1 MARAQ
6 LDPDDTYLPRA
17 CAGPDSESGGGA
29 VMLVVADVNIS
40 QDEVEFLRGIDTV
53 ERVVYVAQDLRRSMP
68 DEEIVEYALEN
79 DALIVTRDKGFNY
92 NPKKQWKQDHPSVF
106 IIRHKNR
113 LVKEVGRQVKHAM
126 DVFGHHAARGE
137 TVAGVLRRGKF
148 RFMVIPMRNRTDS
161 TT

>member
-1 MARAQ
+1 
-6 LDPDDTYLPRA
+6 
-17 CAGPDSESGGGA
+17 
-29 VMLVVADVNIS
+29 MLVVADVNIS
-40 QDEVEFLRGIDTV
+40 QDEVDFLREIEAV
-53 ERVVYVAQDLRRSMP
+53 ERVVYVAKDLRRSML
-68 DEEIVEYALEN
+68 DSEIVEYALEN

-92 NPKKQWKQDHPSVF
+92 NAKKWKQDHPSVF

-126 DVFGHHAARGE
+126 DVFQHHAARGE

-148 RFMVIPMRNRTDS
+148 RFMVIPNRKRTNS